1 MKRLRIITVLSLV
14 ATIIAVGVAT
24 YNLVGLYHSEKAKT
38 MEVVRECAINADILE
53 MISRMES
60 SYKASQSFIR
70 LNTFVEF
77 AQQKDGRI
85 ANADTVNTSLG
96 SLLRLG
102 LEFTD
107 NKQFTDYA
115 VLDSIFNEEL
125 HRHNLYPSVA
135 MILPPDSLVNG
146 AAAYWTSTC
155 FIHSNQRPSYKLY
168 VSPMRGEVLSHLWGI
183 VVPFIC
189 VIFIFAFLSAYLIRT
204 VKKLRTIE
212 EMKDDLTHNLTHEL
226 KTPVAVAY
234 AAADSMLRYY
244 DQSDEARN
252 KQFLKIIMQR
262 LSYLSGMIENIL
274 SMSMERFKSMKLNK
288 ETVDVKDLVKDVASN
303 IELKADKPVKIEI
316 DVPDNLFVT
325 ADALH
330 LGNILSNLLDNAVKY
345 SGEKVN
351 ITVRADRQHIII
363 ADDGIGIDKKN
374 LSYIFDKFYRVASG
388 ERYDVG
394 GYGLGLFYVKQVVE
408 LHGWA
413 ISVTSKPGVGT
424 QFIIKIN
431 EDEER

>member
-252 KQFLKIIMQR
+252 KRFLKIIMQR

-274 SMSMERFKSMKLNK
+274 SMSMERFKSMTLDK

-303 IELKADKPVKIEI
+303 IELKADKPVKLEI